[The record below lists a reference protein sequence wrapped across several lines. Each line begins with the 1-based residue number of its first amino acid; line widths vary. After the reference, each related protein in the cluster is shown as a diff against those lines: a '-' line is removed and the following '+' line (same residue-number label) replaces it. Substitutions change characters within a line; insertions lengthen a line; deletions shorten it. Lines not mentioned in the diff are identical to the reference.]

1 VDVANIRGGYPVSI
15 PHDIENRGVAIGI
28 DRELN
33 PHVIGPIT
41 PPPPLT
47 EPTRLNLS
55 RWRHGFE
62 PRWDYTEKRRS
73 EALSNLKRRLSSP
86 VRPAFVPRPTPTRR
100 QSQRGRPGR
109 LGRPTRSAV
118 ELFESARSR
127 RDSALHERIGTLAK
141 TRLGAVLWAG
151 AGSYSGQPKPK
162 VCGLTACRTN
172 EVDLHVRRSNHV
184 SLDPVHLE
192 REGNPAPPNAGHA

>member
-1 VDVANIRGGYPVSI
+1 VPF
-15 PHDIENRGVAIGI
+15 
-28 DRELN
+28 
-33 PHVIGPIT
+33 
-41 PPPPLT
+41 PPPALVT
-47 EPTRLNLS
+47 DSARTTLS

-73 EALSNLKRRLSSP
+73 EALSSLKRRLSSP

-109 LGRPTRSAV
+109 LGRPTRSAAV

-141 TRLGAVLWAG
+141 TRLSAVLWAG
-151 AGSYSGQPKPK
+151 AGSDSGRPKRATTEP
-162 VCGLTACRTN
+162 TADR
-172 EVDLHVRRSNHV
+172 
-184 SLDPVHLE
+184 
-192 REGNPAPPNAGHA
+192 AGHCPPLLALLVVAHSLGDEFDIDPIREPHVWTLVDDRSIVLRPDLGGGRLSPLRGRQSAA